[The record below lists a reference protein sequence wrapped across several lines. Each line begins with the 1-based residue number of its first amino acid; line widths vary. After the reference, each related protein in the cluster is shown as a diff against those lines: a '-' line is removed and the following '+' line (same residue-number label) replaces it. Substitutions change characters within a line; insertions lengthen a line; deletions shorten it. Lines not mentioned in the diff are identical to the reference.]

1 METES
6 VNGEEEVVSRN
17 GRRHPFFRRSD
28 STLCLG
34 CPHPDPFAV
43 PMVEA
48 LPLADQPHLL
58 QPGARREE
66 LFGAPRQPITVQPSS
81 SHPPGTINPLEV
93 IPTRLGLS
101 TRTSEIHTGTMHAPL
116 PPVTTGSA
124 PGTAPSQPEVVIQE
138 TPQNLSLKDSEVEVV
153 EGAARPSTSVASS
166 VIVSPR
172 RAAAAATVQ
181 SVIVR
186 TGVQRDGATPS
197 TSSSNSTVPP
207 PASVKDKPED
217 QSQPSAS
224 CPWLGKSATP
234 TVGQLVSSD
243 LLLGRWRLTLDLF
256 GRVFIDDVGT
266 EAGSVIAELGGFP
279 VKEARFR
286 REMERL
292 RNMQQ
297 RDLTLFKID
306 RDRGQILI
314 QTFKELNTQYNTH
327 CRRATATQPSL
338 AVSRVKVTF
347 KDEPG
352 EGSGVARSFYTAIAE
367 AILSQEKL
375 PNLDAAQVGAGSKS
389 SQSQSSMV
397 RLQDFKK
404 KLFAVNIF
412 LKTCVVAIFTRH
424 VDAIAVQWP
433 VISLVD
439 TDLHVWLQLGIP
451 VPERSIMMLVHSNR
465 TAKCRRP
472 TTTIFRLTLSNWEKG
487 CTRV

>member
-1 METES
+1 MDEEGASNAAMETES

-17 GRRHPFFRRSD
+17 GRKHPFFRRSD

-34 CPHPDPFAV
+34 CPQPDPFAV
-43 PMVEA
+43 PLIEA

-66 LFGAPRQPITVQPSS
+66 LFGAPRQPITVQPTGA
-81 SHPPGTINPLEV
+81 HPPGTINPLEV

-101 TRTSEIHTGTMHAPL
+101 TRTSEIHTGQMHAPL
-116 PPVTTGSA
+116 PPVTGMVSATQGTGA
-124 PGTAPSQPEVVIQE
+124 TPGQVVQE
-138 TPQNLSLKDSEVEVV
+138 TPQNLSLKDPEAEVA
-153 EGAARPSTSVASS
+153 EGAARPSSSVASS

-172 RAAAAATVQ
+172 RAAAALAAAAAGAPAAAAAAAAQ

-186 TGVQRDGATPS
+186 TGSVRDSATPS
-197 TSSSNSTVPP
+197 TSSGGSSTAPP
-207 PASVKDKPED
+207 VSTKEKLEEQPPG
-217 QSQPSAS
+217 QPSAS
-224 CPWLGKSATP
+224 STSSWLGKSATP
-234 TVGQLVSSD
+234 TVGQLISSD

-297 RDLTLFKID
+297 RDLTLFKMD
-306 RDRGQILI
+306 RERGQLLI
-314 QTFKELNTQYNTH
+314 QTFKELNTQYNAH

-375 PNLDAAQVGAGSKS
+375 PGLEAAQVGAGSKT

-397 RLQDFKK
+397 KK
-404 KLFAVNIF
+404 KP
-412 LKTCVVAIFTRH
+412 TR
-424 VDAIAVQWP
+424 IA
-433 VISLVD
+433 
-439 TDLHVWLQLGIP
+439 
-451 VPERSIMMLVHSNR
+451 
-465 TAKCRRP
+465 A
-472 TTTIFRLTLSNWEKG
+472 
-487 CTRV
+487 

>member
-1 METES
+1 MDEEGTSNAAAETES
-6 VNGEEEVVSRN
+6 VNGEEEAASRN
-17 GRRHPFFRRSD
+17 GRKHPFFRRSD

-34 CPHPDPFAV
+34 CPQPDPFAV
-43 PMVEA
+43 PMMEA

-66 LFGAPRQPITVQPSS
+66 LFGAPRQPITVQPSGP
-81 SHPPGTINPLEV
+81 HPPGTVNPLEV

-101 TRTSEIHTGTMHAPL
+101 TRTSEIHTGQMHTPL
-116 PPVTTGSA
+116 ATVSGASTSSSA
-124 PGTAPSQPEVVIQE
+124 GTAAGAPTVPEVIQE
-138 TPQNLSLKDSEVEVV
+138 TPQNLSMKDPEVEVV
-153 EGAARPSTSVASS
+153 EVARSNPSVASS

-172 RAAAAATVQ
+172 RAPSTSAVQ

-186 TGVQRDGATPS
+186 IGTVRD
-197 TSSSNSTVPP
+197 STVP
-207 PASVKDKPED
+207 AGTSG
-217 QSQPSAS
+217 SSSAS
-224 CPWLGKSATP
+224 SREKTDENPPPPSCSWLGKSATP
-234 TVGQLVSSD
+234 TVGHLISSD

-266 EAGSVIAELGGFP
+266 ESGSVIAELGGFP

-297 RDLTLFKID
+297 RDLTLFKMD
-306 RDRGQILI
+306 RERGQLII

-367 AILSQEKL
+367 AILSQEKI
-375 PNLDAAQVGAGSKS
+375 PNLEAAQVGAGSKS
-389 SQSQSSMV
+389 SQSQSGVVS
-397 RLQDFKK
+397 
-404 KLFAVNIF
+404 LF
-412 LKTCVVAIFTRH
+412 
-424 VDAIAVQWP
+424 
-433 VISLVD
+433 
-439 TDLHVWLQLGIP
+439 
-451 VPERSIMMLVHSNR
+451 
-465 TAKCRRP
+465 
-472 TTTIFRLTLSNWEKG
+472 G
-487 CTRV
+487 CL

>member
-6 VNGEEEVVSRN
+6 VTGEEETVNRN
-17 GRRHPFFRRSD
+17 GRKHPFFRRSD

-34 CPHPDPFAV
+34 CPQPDPFAV
-43 PMVEA
+43 PMMEA

-66 LFGAPRQPITVQPSS
+66 LFGAPRQPITVQPSGT
-81 SHPPGTINPLEV
+81 HPPGTVNPLEV

-101 TRTSEIHTGTMHAPL
+101 TRTSEIHTGQMHTPL
-116 PPVTTGSA
+116 PSTTA
-124 PGTAPSQPEVVIQE
+124 ATTSQPEIVQE
-138 TPQNLSLKDSEVEVV
+138 IPQNLSLKDSDAEVIEIS
-153 EGAARPSTSVASS
+153 RSSSSVISS

-172 RAAAAATVQ
+172 RATSSAAVQ

-186 TGVQRDGATPS
+186 TGNVRADTAVQGSSSS
-197 TSSSNSTVPP
+197 TTNPSSNSQKTDSD
-207 PASVKDKPED
+207 A
-217 QSQPSAS
+217 QPSAS
-224 CPWLGKSATP
+224 CSWLGKSATP
-234 TVGQLVSSD
+234 TVGQLISSD

-266 EAGSVIAELGGFP
+266 ESGSVIAELGGFP

-297 RDLTLFKID
+297 RDLTFFKMD
-306 RDRGQILI
+306 RERGQLII

-327 CRRATATQPSL
+327 CRRATATQPAL

-367 AILSQEKL
+367 AILTPEKM
-375 PNLDAAQVGAGSKS
+375 PNLDAAQVGAGSKT

-397 RLQDFKK
+397 
-404 KLFAVNIF
+404 
-412 LKTCVVAIFTRH
+412 CV
-424 VDAIAVQWP
+424 
-433 VISLVD
+433 
-439 TDLHVWLQLGIP
+439 G
-451 VPERSIMMLVHSNR
+451 
-465 TAKCRRP
+465 
-472 TTTIFRLTLSNWEKG
+472 
-487 CTRV
+487 

>member
-1 METES
+1 LDEEATGGAMDTES
-6 VNGEEEVVSRN
+6 VGGEEEAAVRQ
-17 GRRHPFFRRSD
+17 GTRKHPFFRRSE

-34 CPHPDPFAV
+34 CPQPDPFAL
-43 PMVEA
+43 PMIEA

-58 QPGARREE
+58 QPSARREE
-66 LFGAPRQPITVQPSS
+66 LFGAPRQPITIQPSGN
-81 SHPPGTINPLEV
+81 HPPGSTNPLEV

-101 TRTSEIHTGTMHAPL
+101 TRTTEMQTDTVHAPL
-116 PPVTTGSA
+116 PPLVAT
-124 PGTAPSQPEVVIQE
+124 PLNPQQQPTLPPPHSNPEVIQE
-138 TPQNLSLKDSEVEVV
+138 TPQNLSLKDSDSSEVIEI
-153 EGAARPSTSVASS
+153 ARVSPSVASS

-172 RAAAAATVQ
+172 RAAATVQ

-186 TGVQRDGATPS
+186 TGNVRDNAPAGTSTTGSAPS
-197 TSSSNSTVPP
+197 TVTKEKTEETTPASSFWASKNSTPNV
-207 PASVKDKPED
+207 
-217 QSQPSAS
+217 SQ
-224 CPWLGKSATP
+224 LI
-234 TVGQLVSSD
+234 SSD

-297 RDLTLFKID
+297 RDLTLFKMD
-306 RDRGQILI
+306 RERGMPVT

-327 CRRATATQPSL
+327 CRRATATQPPL

-375 PNLDAAQVGAGSKS
+375 PNLDAAQVGAGSKA
-389 SQSQSSMV
+389 SQSQSGMV
-397 RLQDFKK
+397 MIWLLIFEYLSFFALLIFSLLS
-404 KLFAVNIF
+404 KLN
-412 LKTCVVAIFTRH
+412 
-424 VDAIAVQWP
+424 
-433 VISLVD
+433 
-439 TDLHVWLQLGIP
+439 
-451 VPERSIMMLVHSNR
+451 
-465 TAKCRRP
+465 
-472 TTTIFRLTLSNWEKG
+472 
-487 CTRV
+487 

>member
-1 METES
+1 MEEEGTGGAMDTES
-6 VNGEEEVVSRN
+6 VGGEEEPVVRN
-17 GRRHPFFRRSD
+17 GRKHPFFRRSE

-34 CPHPDPFAV
+34 CPQPDPFAL

-58 QPGARREE
+58 QPSARREE
-66 LFGAPRQPITVQPSS
+66 LFGAPRQPITIQPSGN
-81 SHPPGTINPLEV
+81 HPPGSSNPLEV

-101 TRTSEIHTGTMHAPL
+101 TRTPEIQTDQPTAPL
-116 PPVTTGSA
+116 PPLVAT
-124 PGTAPSQPEVVIQE
+124 PINSQQEPLPPNQPTPEVIQE
-138 TPQNLSLKDSEVEVV
+138 TPQNLSLKDSESIEVIEV
-153 EGAARPSTSVASS
+153 TRASPSVASS

-172 RAAAAATVQ
+172 RAPATVQ

-186 TGVQRDGATPS
+186 TGNVRDS
-197 TSSSNSTVPP
+197 VSSG
-207 PASVKDKPED
+207 
-217 QSQPSAS
+217 PSAS
-224 CPWLGKSATP
+224 TSAPTSATREKTEETVPAASSFWLGKSTAP
-234 TVGQLVSSD
+234 NVCQLISSD

-297 RDLTLFKID
+297 RDLTLFKMD
-306 RDRGQILI
+306 RERGMLI
-314 QTFKELNTQYNTH
+314 TQTFKELNTQYNTH
-327 CRRATATQPSL
+327 CRRATATQPPL

-375 PNLDAAQVGAGSKS
+375 PNLDAAQVGAGSKA
-389 SQSQSSMV
+389 SQSQSGMVMNIYLVMSVVFVQLQGKYYNAVRYDV
-397 RLQDFKK
+397 RL
-404 KLFAVNIF
+404 
-412 LKTCVVAIFTRH
+412 VAG
-424 VDAIAVQWP
+424 IAVP
-433 VISLVD
+433 SREINHDVTVHLVW
-439 TDLHVWLQLGIP
+439 HKCA
-451 VPERSIMMLVHSNR
+451 MLAFEH
-465 TAKCRRP
+465 
-472 TTTIFRLTLSNWEKG
+472 
-487 CTRV
+487 